1 MKLLPI
7 KSLWIGVFILGLL
20 TTAAITA
27 IRYNDHVDHELM
39 ATENDARF
47 ASEQAELLFQSLRL
61 LTDRFANALRPEEPF
76 NIPNGLFDNVKTNLP
91 ALRNI
96 VVIDA
101 NGIVQAELRS
111 NGVLLGEDVSAEE
124 YFSAHP
130 RSGDRSANVVFVGDL
145 IEARFNKDPL
155 FPVSRPVYSDDG
167 KLKAVI
173 ATAMDANYLRPIHHS
188 AATATSSQFY
198 IFGSSAVLPLGTLP
212 QEAPSELRRTAETFD
227 QLFGEAA
234 ANTANPVSAV
244 ENDNHIYFK
253 SKIPDW
259 PISVVVERSYSNIN
273 TRALEVALL
282 PATIGLLI
290 TLAAAGGT
298 LLYARA
304 FQTIEEKRS
313 EAELMARR
321 LDLATEAGEIGIW
334 EYNTETGNLY
344 WDPSLID
351 LYGIRQTDFNGTFE
365 DWASRVH
372 PDDVEAAQAA
382 LYRALDKD
390 ELYDTEFRIVT
401 PAGIVRHIK
410 AYGAAIRDEGG
421 KVTKITG
428 VNYDLTEL
436 REAEIRARDNQRR
449 FNDIAE
455 NVPGAIFQYEILPDG
470 SDEIY
475 YMSPGG
481 LGIWELTWE
490 EIKSN
495 PTKLRDMI
503 DPADLPGVQE
513 SVELSARDLTQWDH
527 RWHIITKSGQRKCL
541 HGRARP
547 TRLPNGTIQF
557 NSLILDISEQ
567 DRTKQEIEQARRD
580 AETAR
585 TRLESA
591 IEALG
596 DAFVLFDSN
605 EKIVTCNAKYRE
617 FFEDVPGL
625 LTPDVN
631 FETLVRRLVE
641 LGKFPDAA
649 GREEEWIARRLDQ
662 YRNPSGP
669 FEIAIA
675 DDQYVEVHDSRT
687 QIGDVVSLRVDV
699 TETRRQT
706 RRLQEMAK
714 ALEAA
719 KEKAVHD
726 SLHDALTGLPNR
738 RYLEQYLTEQSEE
751 PGKDVQFAALHV
763 DLDRFKHIND
773 TLGHAA
779 GDHIL
784 RHVADALKRV
794 APDTTFIARV
804 GGDEFVLVC
813 RAIGAVEELAQ
824 KILEDLR
831 KPLEFDRQ
839 TCRLSASIGVA
850 VVAASDAGEL
860 LVDSDI
866 ALYKAKDGGRNR
878 YEVFNSDLQTELA
891 RRKKLADEILQ
902 GLERNEFLP
911 FFQPQFDAE
920 TQAFVGIE
928 ALVRWRHPEKG
939 LVPPLSFL
947 DVAEDLNVIGDIDR
961 LVLKKSIE
969 ACKYLVAEGLRI
981 PKLSVNIGFSRIS
994 DLDLLEELEA
1004 MDLAG
1009 THVAFELLE
1018 TIFLDEQ
1025 TDEITHN
1032 IEGLRARGIGIE
1044 LDDFGSGR
1052 ASMVSLLKLR
1062 PDCIK
1067 IDRQLIFPITKAAGQ
1082 LDLVRAI
1089 VEMAVATGIKVT
1101 AEGVESREHADLLAG
1116 LGCDTLQGYTFAKP
1130 MPAEDL
1136 VDFLKT
1142 ERWRTA
1148 A

>member
-7 KSLWIGVFILGLL
+7 KSLWIGVLLLGLL
-20 TTAAITA
+20 ATAAITA
-27 IRYNDHVDHELM
+27 IRYNDHVAIELA

-47 ASEQAELLFQSLRL
+47 AAEQTELLFQTLRL
-61 LTDRFANALRPEEPF
+61 LTDRFANALRLEEPF
-76 NIPNGLFDNVKTNLP
+76 EVPEGLFDNVQSNLP

-96 VVIDA
+96 AVIDA
-101 NGIVQAELRS
+101 NGTVRAELRS
-111 NGVLLGEDVSAEE
+111 NGVLLGEDVSAEQ

-130 RSGDRSANVVFVGDL
+130 RTGEQSANAVFVGDL
-145 IEARFNKDPL
+145 IEARINKDPL
-155 FPVSRPVYSDDG
+155 FPVSRPVYSDNG
-167 KLKAVI
+167 QLKAVI
-173 ATAMDANYLRPIHHS
+173 VTALDANFLRPIHHG
-188 AATATSSQFY
+188 AATASSSRFY
-198 IFGSSAVLPLGTLP
+198 ILGSSAVLPLGGPNGKAL
-212 QEAPSELRRTAETFD
+212 QKMRKTAATFN
-227 QLFGEAA
+227 QLFGPPPTGAVA
-234 ANTANPVSAV
+234 TADDG
-244 ENDNHIYFK
+244 ECIYFR
-253 SKIPDW
+253 SELPGW
-259 PISVVVERSYSNIN
+259 PIAVVVERSFSDISFK
-273 TRALEVALL
+273 ALEAALL

-298 LLYARA
+298 HLYARA
-304 FQTIEEKRS
+304 FQTIEDKRA
-313 EAELMARR
+313 EAEVMAKR
-321 LDLATEAGEIGIW
+321 LELATEAGEIGIW

-351 LYGIRQTDFNGTFE
+351 LYGIRQADFKGRFE

-372 PDDVEAAQAA
+372 PEDFEAAQTA
-382 LYRALDKD
+382 LARALEKD

-410 AYGAAIRDEGG
+410 AYGAAIRDEAG

-436 REAEIRARDNQRR
+436 REAEIKARDNQRR

-455 NVPGAIFQYEILPDG
+455 NVPGAIVQYEVFPDG
-470 SDEIY
+470 SDGIL
-475 YMSPGG
+475 YMSPGC

-490 EIKSN
+490 EIKRD
-495 PTKLRDMI
+495 PQKTWDMI
-503 DPADLPGVQE
+503 DPEERPVVWK
-513 SVELSARDLTQWDH
+513 SVLKSAKDLTQWDH
-527 RWHIITKSGQRKCL
+527 RWHITSKSGERKCL
-541 HGRARP
+541 HGRGRP
-547 TRLPNGTIQF
+547 TLLPNGAIRF
-557 NSLILDISEQ
+557 NSFILDVSEQ
-567 DRTKQEIEQARRD
+567 DRVKREIEQARQD

-585 TRLESA
+585 IRLESA

-596 DAFVLFDSN
+596 DAFVLFDSD

-617 FFEDVPGL
+617 FFEDIPGL
-625 LTPDVN
+625 LTSEVS

-641 LGKFPDAA
+641 LGKFPDAV
-649 GREEEWIARRLDQ
+649 GREEEWIARRLEQ
-662 YRNPSGP
+662 YRDPAGP
-669 FEIAIA
+669 FEVAIG
-675 DDQYVEVHDSRT
+675 DDRYVEVHDSRT
-687 QIGDVVSLRVDV
+687 KNGDFVSLRVDI
-699 TETRRQT
+699 TESRRQT
-706 RRLQEMAK
+706 RRLEEMAE
-714 ALEAA
+714 ALEVAR
-719 KEKAVHD
+719 EKAVHD

-738 RYLEQYLTEQSEE
+738 RYLEQHLAEHAETPDKEEQL
-751 PGKDVQFAALHV
+751 AALHV

-784 RHVADALKRV
+784 RHVADVLKNA
-794 APDTTFIARV
+794 APEAAFIARV

-813 RAIGAVEELAQ
+813 RADAAVEGLAQ
-824 KILEDLR
+824 KILGELR

-850 VVAASDAGEL
+850 VLAASDAGEL

-891 RRKKLADEILQ
+891 RRKQLADEILQ

-911 FFQPQFDAE
+911 YFQPQFDAE
-920 TQAFVGIE
+920 TQAFVGLE
-928 ALVRWRHPEKG
+928 ALVRWQHPEKG

-969 ACKYLVAEGLRI
+969 ACKFLVAEGLRI

-1009 THVAFELLE
+1009 TQVAFELLE

-1101 AEGVESREHADLLAG
+1101 AEGVESREHADLLAK

>member
-7 KSLWIGVFILGLL
+7 KSLWIGVLLLGLL
-20 TTAAITA
+20 TTALITA
-27 IRYNDHVDHELM
+27 TRYQDHVDRELA

-47 ASEQAELLFQSLRL
+47 AAEQTELLFQSLRL
-61 LTDRFANALRPEEPF
+61 LTDRFANALQASGPFRIPE
-76 NIPNGLFDNVKTNLP
+76 GLFNNVKVSLP

-96 VVIDA
+96 LVIDA
-101 NGIVQAELRS
+101 TGTVRAELRT
-111 NGVLLGEDVSAEE
+111 NGVLFGVDVSGED
-124 YFSAHP
+124 YFQAH
-130 RSGDRSANVVFVGDL
+130 SKTGDQNGNAVYVGDV
-145 IEARFNKDPL
+145 IQARLNKDPL
-155 FPVSRPVYSDDG
+155 FPVSHPVYDNTG
-167 KLKAVI
+167 NLKAVI
-173 ATAMDANYLRPIHHS
+173 ATAMDANYLRSIHQS
-188 AATATSSQFY
+188 AATMTSSRFY
-198 IFGSSAVLPLGTLP
+198 ILGSTSVLPLGDRQ
-212 QEAPSELRRTAETFD
+212 QEVPSESRRTAEAFN
-227 QLFGEAA
+227 QLFGQASSDPTTLVDDGQ
-234 ANTANPVSAV
+234 N
-244 ENDNHIYFK
+244 IFYK
-253 SKIPDW
+253 SDIPAW
-259 PISVVVERSYSNIN
+259 PLSVVVERSHSDIN
-273 TRALEVALL
+273 FKALEVALL

-298 LLYARA
+298 HLYARA
-304 FQTIEEKRS
+304 YQAVEEKRT
-313 EAELMARR
+313 EAETMARR

-334 EYNTETGNLY
+334 EYNLETGKLY
-344 WDPSLID
+344 WDPSIID
-351 LYGIRQTDFNGTFE
+351 LYGIRLSDFKGTFE

-372 PDDVEAAQAA
+372 PDDFEAAQAA
-382 LYRALDKD
+382 LSLALEKD

-401 PAGIVRHIK
+401 PAGVVRHIK
-410 AYGAAIRDEGG
+410 AYGAAIPDETG
-421 KVTKITG
+421 KVGKITG

-436 REAEIRARDNQRR
+436 REAEIKARDNQRR

-455 NVPGAIFQYEILPDG
+455 NIPGAIFQYEIFPDG
-470 SDEIY
+470 SDGIL
-475 YMSPGG
+475 YMSPGC

-490 EIKSN
+490 EIKGS
-495 PTKLRDMI
+495 PKKLWDMI
-503 DPADLPGVQE
+503 DPADLPDIQQSVQ
-513 SVELSARDLTQWDH
+513 VSAKDLTQWDH
-527 RWHIITKSGQRKCL
+527 RWHITTKSGIRKCL
-541 HGRARP
+541 HGRGRP
-547 TRLPNGTIQF
+547 TLLPNGTIRF
-557 NSLILDISEQ
+557 NSLILDVSEQ
-567 DRTKQEIEQARRD
+567 DRIKQEIDRARRD

-605 EKIVTCNAKYRE
+605 EQIVTCNAKYRE
-617 FFEDVPGL
+617 FYEDVPDL
-625 LTPDVN
+625 LRIGAN
-631 FETLVRRLVE
+631 YETLLRRLVE

-649 GREEEWIARRLDQ
+649 GREEEWIAFRLER

-669 FEIAIA
+669 FEIAIG
-675 DDQYVEVHDSRT
+675 DDQFLEVHDSRT
-687 QIGDVVSLRVDV
+687 QNGDVVSLRVDI
-699 TETRRQT
+699 TESRRQT
-706 RRLQEMAK
+706 RRLEEMAK
-714 ALEAA
+714 ALDVAR
-719 KEKAVHD
+719 EKAVYD
-726 SLHDALTGLPNR
+726 SLHDALTSLPNR
-738 RYLEQYLTEQSEE
+738 RYLERHLAEQSKTSDSE
-751 PGKDVQFAALHV
+751 VQLAALHV

-779 GDHIL
+779 GDHVL
-784 RHVADALKRV
+784 RHVADVLKRE
-794 APDTTFIARV
+794 APDSAFVARV
-804 GGDEFVLVC
+804 GGDEFVLIC
-813 RAIGAVEELAQ
+813 RTTAAIEALA
-824 KILEDLR
+824 KNILEELR
-831 KPLEFDRQ
+831 KPLEFKRQ

-850 VVAASDAGEL
+850 VLSAPDASEL

-878 YEVFNSDLQTELA
+878 YEIFNSDLQTELA
-891 RRKKLADEILQ
+891 ARKRLADEILQ

-911 FFQPQFDAE
+911 YFQPQFDAE
-920 TQAFVGIE
+920 TQEFVGIE
-928 ALVRWRHPEKG
+928 ALVRWNHPEKG

-961 LVLKKSIE
+961 LVLKKSIA
-969 ACKYLVAEGLRI
+969 ACKYLVAEGLTI

-1004 MDLAG
+1004 MDLSG

-1025 TDEITHN
+1025 NDEITHN

-1067 IDRQLIFPITKAAGQ
+1067 IDRQLIFPITKTAGQ

-1101 AEGVESREHADLLAG
+1101 AEGVESREHADLLAE
-1116 LGCDTLQGYTFAKP
+1116 LGCNTLQGYTFAKP

-1136 VDFLKT
+1136 VDFLKS